1 MGGGSYRVTLPQ
13 PVDPAIDF
21 GDIALRLIAATA
33 VGALIGLDREWRGKP
48 VGIRTLA
55 LVALGS
61 ALVAVGTVHLTV
73 LNNEPDAVSR
83 VVQGVIQG
91 VMAGIGFIGAGAIL
105 RHPDQGAVQNLTTA
119 ATVWVAAALGI
130 ACGLAAWE
138 IVGIG
143 AALTLIV
150 LVVLNPLDH
159 WIDARRK
166 KSAMAIHT
174 DLKPIFACVSSQNGL
189 LLECPQRQKRAAFKR
204 ATMRP
209 VPEMISMLPR
219 TMSGPSSV
227 GVISTGPSRTS
238 SMAVL
243 SPVGGSPVASK

>member
-1 MGGGSYRVTLPQ
+1 
-13 PVDPAIDF
+13 VDPAVDF
-21 GDIALRLIAATA
+21 GDVALRLVAATA

-73 LNNEPDAVSR
+73 LNNEPDAASR

-143 AALTLIV
+143 AALTLVI

-159 WIDARRK
+159 WIDARRTK
-166 KSAMAIHT
+166 H
-174 DLKPIFACVSSQNGL
+174 D
-189 LLECPQRQKRAAFKR
+189 RD
-204 ATMRP
+204 
-209 VPEMISMLPR
+209 
-219 TMSGPSSV
+219 SG
-227 GVISTGPSRTS
+227 
-238 SMAVL
+238 
-243 SPVGGSPVASK
+243 